1 MRIWVYG
8 NSSEQIRSIIGKAVN
23 PCDTVEGSS
32 VCAETDSKFP
42 QSGLTPAVSAA
53 IRGEFDL
60 LLVPAFELLGDKA
73 KIEQMIKL
81 FQGYG
86 VSVKSVC
93 SSGINSSW

>member
-8 NSSEQIRSIIGKAVN
+8 DCPEQIQSMIEKNVNSS
-23 PCDTVEGSS
+23 DTVVGTS
-32 VCAETDSKFP
+32 VRAEIGAAFP

-60 LLVPAFELLGDKA
+60 LLIPAFGLLGDKTKA
-73 KIEQMIKL
+73 DQMIGL

-86 VSVKSVC
+86 VSVRSV
-93 SSGINSSW
+93 SSNGINSS